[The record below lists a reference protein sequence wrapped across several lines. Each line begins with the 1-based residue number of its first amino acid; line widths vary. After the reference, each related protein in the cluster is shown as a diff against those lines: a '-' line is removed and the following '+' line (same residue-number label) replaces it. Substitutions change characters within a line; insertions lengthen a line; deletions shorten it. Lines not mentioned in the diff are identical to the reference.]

1 VSPEIPTDRSRG
13 SLSIQSVSKSFGA
26 VSVLENVSLEVR
38 PGEFVTLLGPSGC
51 GKTTLLRLS
60 AGLEEVDSGRISI
73 SGIDVTA
80 VGAHHRPVHTV
91 FQSYALFPHLSV
103 FENVAFGL
111 RIKDRPEAEVR
122 TRVARTLAA
131 VHLEGFET
139 RTPAEISGGQGQRVA
154 LARALVLEPDILLLD
169 EPLAAL
175 DAQLRSAMRSELVLL
190 QRSLGTTFVMV
201 THDLEEAIECS
212 SRIAVMR
219 EGRIAQYAPPEEIFE
234 HPASTYVA
242 RLVGMENIFE
252 GRPVE
257 EAGGRVGLDLG
268 FTRIDGPRG
277 RPDGAT
283 KVGLHGEHVVIR
295 IAGGGLQGTVREA
308 RYLGETKRYEIEVAG
323 QTLVANTPPQTV
335 FRIGEA
341 VSLDIAASSWV
352 WLPE

>member
-1 VSPEIPTDRSRG
+1 MARG
-13 SLSIQSVSKSFGA
+13 SLSVQSVSKAFG
-26 VSVLENVSLEVR
+26 VVTVLDEVSLEVR

-73 SGIDVTA
+73 SGIDVT
-80 VGAHHRPVHTV
+80 GMKAHQRPVHTV
-91 FQSYALFPHLSV
+91 FQNYALFPHLSV

-111 RIKDRPEAEVR
+111 RIKDRPEEEVR
-122 TRVARTLAA
+122 TRVARALAA
-131 VHLEGFET
+131 VHLEGFAA

-212 SRIAVMR
+212 SRIAVMQA
-219 EGRIAQYAPPEEIFE
+219 GRIAQYAPPEEIFE
-234 HPASTYVA
+234 RPASTYVA

-252 GRPVE
+252 GREVQ
-257 EAGGRVGLDLG
+257 EAGGRVRLDLG
-268 FTRIDGPRG
+268 FTRIDEPAG
-277 RPDGAT
+277 RPVGAT
-283 KVGLHGEHVVIR
+283 RVGLHGEHVVVKAEGDGVR
-295 IAGGGLQGTVREA
+295 GTVREA
-308 RYLGETKRYEIEVAG
+308 RYLGETKRYEIEVG
-323 QTLVANTPPQTV
+323 DRTVVANTPPQTP
-335 FRIGEA
+335 FRTGDR
-341 VSLDIAASSWV
+341 VSLEIAASSWV